1 MSELKA
7 GIYRHYKGPEYKVYE
22 VARHSETEQQLVVYR
37 PLYGEAKLWV
47 RPLEMFVE
55 NVTFEGK
62 NLPRFEWIRDQ

>member
-7 GIYRHYKGPEYKVYE
+7 GIYRHYKGPEYQVYE